1 MSDDNPDAQMIDDV
15 TRALAN
21 GQKIEAIKIYKEATG
36 KGLKEAKDFVEQL
49 IPALAEKDP
58 ERFAK
63 LGRSTAG
70 CGSAAIFLVAVL
82 TGVVMAVVR

>member
-1 MSDDNPDAQMIDDV
+1 MTEGTPDSEMIEEV

-49 IPALAEKDP
+49 IPALMEKDP

-63 LGRSTAG
+63 LGRSAAG
-70 CGSAAIFLVAVL
+70 CSSAAVLLVAVL